1 MLVDVQRKGSATHR
15 QMGVQQQTQQSL
27 KNNEGSQ
34 MNKQTFLTGIGF
46 LLLFSIA
53 LAGCTVAV
61 TPAPSA
67 PAVATEAPQ
76 AEAPQ
81 SEGVAGE
88 LTVYT
93 SRAESLFKPVL
104 EAFNQAYPD
113 VKVTV
118 LTGSNGELAAKLLEE
133 RANPQADLLIN
144 SDILTMQSLAEQGIF
159 APNDSPAVA
168 AVPEAYRADDGSWTA
183 LTLRPRVIMYNT
195 ELVSEEEL
203 PTTMMGLT
211 DPKWKGQI
219 GSADSRNGA
228 MVAQLVAMRH
238 LLGEET
244 MTAFVQGLVA
254 NDTQWFGGHT
264 DVRKAVGAGEL
275 KLGLV
280 NHYYYHLSKAEGA
293 PVGIVYPDQ
302 GEGEMGLIVNSTN
315 AGIVQGA
322 KHPELAKLFV
332 DFMLSPEGQKV
343 YSEQNFEYPVTPG
356 VELAEGVPP
365 LSSFKLADIT
375 LKTLWDELQPTQQA
389 AQAAGLP

>member
-1 MLVDVQRKGSATHR
+1 M
-15 QMGVQQQTQQSL
+15 
-27 KNNEGSQ
+27 NNRV
-34 MNKQTFLTGIGF
+34 FR
-46 LLLFSIA
+46 SIA
-53 LAGCTVAV
+53 VAVMIAATILAGCTTIAFS
-61 TPAPSA
+61 PSA
-67 PAVATEAPQ
+67 APVAET
-76 AEAPQ
+76 Q
-81 SEGVAGE
+81 SPSGDALSGE
-88 LTVYT
+88 LIVYT
-93 SRAESLFKPVL
+93 SRAESLFKPVI
-104 EAFNQAYPD
+104 EAFNKAYPD
-113 VKVTV
+113 IKVTT

-133 RANPQADLLIN
+133 RANPQADVMIN
-144 SDILTMQSLAEQGIF
+144 SDILTMQSLGEQGVF
-159 APNDSPAVA
+159 AANTSPMVA
-168 AVPEAYRADDGSWTA
+168 AVPEAYRADNGSWVA
-183 LTLRPRVIMYNT
+183 LTLRLRVIMYNT
-195 ELVSEEEL
+195 ELVAPEEV

-211 DPKWKGQI
+211 DPQWKGQV

-238 LLGEET
+238 LLGEEA

-302 GEGEMGLIVNSTN
+302 GEGEKGLIVNSTN

-322 KHPELAKLFV
+322 RHPELARVFV

-343 YSEQNFEYPVTPG
+343 YAEQNFEYPITAG
-356 VELAEGVPP
+356 VATAEGVPP
-365 LSSFKLADIT
+365 LSDFQLADVT
-375 LKTLWDELQPTQQA
+375 LKMLWDELQPTQQA

>member
-1 MLVDVQRKGSATHR
+1 MKNRTFQSIVVLVMIAAT
-15 QMGVQQQTQQSL
+15 V
-27 KNNEGSQ
+27 
-34 MNKQTFLTGIGF
+34 
-46 LLLFSIA
+46 
-53 LAGCTVAV
+53 LAGCTMVAT
-61 TPAPSA
+61 TPAPAASVA
-67 PAVATEAPQ
+67 ETQSPASEA
-76 AEAPQ
+76 
-81 SEGVAGE
+81 VFGE
-88 LTVYT
+88 LIVYT
-93 SRAESLFKPVL
+93 SRAESLFKPVI

-113 VKVTV
+113 VKVTM

-133 RANPQADLLIN
+133 RANPQADVLIN
-144 SDILTMQSLAEQGIF
+144 SDILTMQSLAEQGVF
-159 APNDSPAVA
+159 AVNTSPTVA
-168 AVPEAYRADDGSWTA
+168 AVPEAYRADDGSWVA

-195 ELVSEEEL
+195 ELVASEEV

-211 DPKWKGQI
+211 DPQWKGLV
-219 GSADSRNGA
+219 GSSDSRNGA

-244 MTAFVQGLVA
+244 MSEFVRGLAA

-275 KLGLV
+275 KVGLV

-302 GEGEMGLIVNSTN
+302 GEMGLVVNSTN

-322 KHPELAKLFV
+322 RHPELAQRLV

-343 YSEQNFEYPVTPG
+343 YADLNFEYPVVAG
-356 VELAEGVPP
+356 VETAEGVPP
-365 LSSFKLADIT
+365 LSDFQLADVP
-375 LKTLWDELQPTQQA
+375 LKMLWDELTPTQQA

>member
-1 MLVDVQRKGSATHR
+1 MKY
-15 QMGVQQQTQQSL
+15 
-27 KNNEGSQ
+27 K
-34 MNKQTFLTGIGF
+34 LTIRFAGIF
-46 LLLFSIA
+46 LLVTL
-53 LAGCTVAV
+53 LATACTAPV
-61 TPAPSA
+61 TPAAA
-67 PAVATEAPQ
+67 PATATAATPPGD
-76 AEAPQ
+76 AA
-81 SEGVAGE
+81 SGE
-88 LTVYT
+88 LVVYT
-93 SRAESLFKPVL
+93 SRAESLFKPVV
-104 EAFNQAYPD
+104 EAFNQAYPE
-113 VKVTV
+113 VKVTM

-133 RANPQADLLIN
+133 RANPQADLLVN
-144 SDILTMQSLAEQGIF
+144 SDTLTMESLAAEGLF
-159 APNDSPAVA
+159 VPNNSPAVMS
-168 AVPEAYRADDGSWTA
+168 VPESYRAEDGSWVA

-195 ELVSEEEL
+195 DLVAPEEV
-203 PTTMMGLT
+203 PTTMMGLI
-211 DPKWKGQI
+211 DPKWSGQV
-219 GSADSRNGA
+219 GAADSRNGA

-244 MTAFVQGLVA
+244 MSAFVRGLVA

-322 KHPELAKLFV
+322 KHPELAQLFV

-343 YSEQNFEYPVTPG
+343 YAEQNFEYPITPG
-356 VELAEGVPP
+356 VATAEGVPP
-365 LSSFKLADIT
+365 LSDFKLADVS
-375 LKTLWDELQPTQQA
+375 LKTMWEELAPTQQA

>member
-1 MLVDVQRKGSATHR
+1 
-15 QMGVQQQTQQSL
+15 
-27 KNNEGSQ
+27 

-343 YSEQNFEYPVTPG
+343 YAEQNFEYPVTPG

>member
-1 MLVDVQRKGSATHR
+1 MKHNLSIRIV
-15 QMGVQQQTQQSL
+15 
-27 KNNEGSQ
+27 
-34 MNKQTFLTGIGF
+34 GI
-46 LLLFSIA
+46 LLLVT
-53 LAGCTVAV
+53 LAATACVAPV
-61 TPAPSA
+61 SPAAA
-67 PAVATEAPQ
+67 PAAEVAAAQPGDAT
-76 AEAPQ
+76 
-81 SEGVAGE
+81 SGE
-88 LTVYT
+88 LIIYT
-93 SRAESLFKPVL
+93 SRAESLFKPVI
-104 EAFNQAYPD
+104 EAFNQAYPN
-113 VKVTV
+113 VKVTM

-144 SDILTMQSLAEQGIF
+144 SDTLTMESLAEQGVF
-159 APNDSPAVA
+159 APNASPAVA
-168 AVPEAYRADDGSWTA
+168 AVSDRYRADNGSWVA

-195 ELVSEEEL
+195 DLVTPEEA

-211 DPKWKGQI
+211 DPKWQGQI
-219 GSADSRNGA
+219 GAADSRNGA

-244 MTAFVQGLVA
+244 MSAFVQGLVA

-322 KHPELAKLFV
+322 KHPELAQLFV
-332 DFMLSPEGQKV
+332 DWMLSPVGQKV
-343 YSEQNFEYPVTPG
+343 YADLNFEYPVTPG
-356 VELAEGVPP
+356 VESAEGVPP
-365 LSSFKLADIT
+365 LSDFKLADLS
-375 LKTLWDELQPTQQA
+375 LKTIWEELEPTQQA

>member
-1 MLVDVQRKGSATHR
+1 MLVGVRQDIRPDVDR
-15 QMGVQQQTQQSL
+15 MGIQQQSTEKL
-27 KNNEGSQ
+27 PKKEGSQ
-34 MNKQTFLTGIGF
+34 MNKRTFSF
-46 LLLFSIA
+46 SVVLLLA
-53 LAGCTVAV
+53 LSVVLASCTVVAPA
-61 TPAPSA
+61 TPAA
-67 PAVATEAPQ
+67 PAATEAQ
-76 AEAPQ
+76 QGEAT
-81 SEGVAGE
+81 AGD
-88 LTVYT
+88 LVVYT

-104 EAFNQAYPD
+104 EAFNRAYPD

-144 SDILTMQSLAEQGIF
+144 SDILTMQSLAEQGVF
-159 APNDSPAVA
+159 APNDSPSVA
-168 AVPEAYRADDGSWTA
+168 AAPEAYRADDGSWVA

-195 ELVSEEEL
+195 ELVSEDEL
-203 PTTMMGLT
+203 PATMMDLT

-238 LLGEET
+238 LLGEEA
-244 MTAFVQGLVA
+244 MVAFVQGLVA
-254 NDTQWFGGHT
+254 NETQWFGGHT

-315 AGIVQGA
+315 AGIVAGA
-322 KHPELAKLFV
+322 KHPELAKIFV

-343 YSEQNFEYPVTPG
+343 YAEQNFEYPVTPG

-365 LSSFKLADIT
+365 LSEFKLANIT
-375 LKTLWDELQPTQQA
+375 LKTLWEELQPTQQA

>member
-159 APNDSPAVA
+159 ALNDSPAVA

-343 YSEQNFEYPVTPG
+343 YAEQNFEYPVTPG